1 MLFLLSL
8 LACSSPP
15 ADCTPCPDCEAD
27 APSSGD
33 KTSQSSIELEA
44 WEAELL
50 AAPLETIRKGI
61 QPTPDSGFGICLG
74 IQKCESFLGPEPG
87 VLAEGDYLAYA
98 ELNVPNLGEGWA
110 AHFKLHC
117 ETTRPDGSTTSSDYD
132 RRYDIRNSGPNRG
145 YRLSPMM
152 RIKSPNSAGPKAC
165 TYTLTPIRPDG
176 VEGDAWSGSYST
188 L

>member
-8 LACSSPP
+8 FACSSPP
-15 ADCTPCPDCEAD
+15 ACTAASPAGGAE
-27 APSSGD
+27 SS
-33 KTSQSSIELEA
+33 TASVQLES
-44 WEAELL
+44 WEANLL
-50 AAPLETIRKGI
+50 AKPLEMIRKGI
-61 QPTPDSGFGICLG
+61 QPVADSGFGICLG
-74 IQKCESFLGPEPG
+74 VQKCESFLGPDPE
-87 VLAEGDYLAYA
+87 VLPEGDYLAYA
-98 ELNVPNLGEGWA
+98 ELNVPGLGDGWA

-117 ETTRPDGSTTSSDYD
+117 ETTRPDGSSASSDYD
-132 RRYDIRNSGPNRG
+132 RRYDVRNSGPNRG

-176 VEGDAWSGSYST
+176 IEGEPWSGSYST